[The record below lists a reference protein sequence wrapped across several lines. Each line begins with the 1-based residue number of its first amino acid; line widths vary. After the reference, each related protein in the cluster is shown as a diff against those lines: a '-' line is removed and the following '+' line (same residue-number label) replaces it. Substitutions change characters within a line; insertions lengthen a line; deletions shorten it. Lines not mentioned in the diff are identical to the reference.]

1 MVDVFVIVSM
11 LTEVDIPSP
20 SICHYN
26 CARTH
31 MLLDQ
36 SDQGVVVTV
45 IVFTFNQE
53 AVVTTSFR
61 PAENPLSFN
70 PFSPVVLPPSDE

>member
-1 MVDVFVIVSM
+1 
-11 LTEVDIPSP
+11 
-20 SICHYN
+20 
-26 CARTH
+26 